1 MQIMKTFL
9 LSLLFTSIMVN
20 IAVAQGITIPNP
32 LGSGGSDIPT
42 LIHTIANWLLGIG
55 ATISTIVI
63 IWAAIVFMTSGG
75 NKDKVTMARN
85 TLWYAI
91 IGLTIL
97 LIADGVS
104 IFIQNFL
111 SGNF

>member
-1 MQIMKTFL
+1 MVIKFFL
-9 LSLLFTSIMVN
+9 FFFLFFVIVSN
-20 IAVAQGITIPNP
+20 IAVGAVVDIPNP
-32 LGSGGSDIPT
+32 LGSGGKDVPT
-42 LIHTIANWLLGIG
+42 LIGTIARWLLEIG

-63 IWAAIVFMTSGG
+63 LWAAVLFMTSGG
-75 NKDKVTMARN
+75 NKDRVTMARK

-97 LIADGVS
+97 LLADGMALL
-104 IFIQNFL
+104 IQNFL

>member
-1 MQIMKTFL
+1 MKTFL
-9 LSLLFTSIMVN
+9 LLLLFVSTIIVAN

-97 LIADGVS
+97 LLADGVS
-104 IFIQNFL
+104 ILIQNFL
-111 SGNF
+111 SGRF